1 MIIDQWLIY
10 RWETHW
16 IYSSWSFWQYSFIY
30 WKERTKALW
39 QMKREVTRF
48 IRIFIS
54 SLDIHTHTLTRS
66 ELWTVVPRPSAT
78 CKIWVIPS
86 ASSPAWCRTPAST
99 TARASSRM
107 SGQSS
112 ASTIPTS
119 MTSPE
124 NSSSTG
130 SGSHGWQTT
139 SWGQWST
146 ILPQYC

>member
-1 MIIDQWLIY
+1 MRSPLNIFFLLFLAILIY
-10 RWETHW
+10 
-16 IYSSWSFWQYSFIY
+16 I
-30 WKERTKALW
+30 L
-39 QMKREVTRF
+39 KRENEGIVADEERSDQVHQT
-48 IRIFIS
+48 IHNSAECWLS
-54 SLDIHTHTLTRS
+54 SLDTHTLTRS
-66 ELWTVVPRPSAT
+66 ELWTVVPKPSAT